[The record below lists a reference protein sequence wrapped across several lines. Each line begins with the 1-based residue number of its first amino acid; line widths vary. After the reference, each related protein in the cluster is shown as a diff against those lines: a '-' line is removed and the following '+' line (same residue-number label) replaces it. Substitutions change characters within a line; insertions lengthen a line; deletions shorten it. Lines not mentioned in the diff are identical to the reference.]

1 MLSGTWGNNLELSIF
16 GESHGAAIGIV
27 INGIKAGFEINMDK
41 IEQDMERRA
50 PGRNK
55 MSTARKEGDKPKILS
70 GLFEGKTTGAPITMI
85 IENSDTRSK
94 DYSKTKDL
102 MRPGHADY
110 SGFIKYEGFNDYRGG
125 GHFSGRIT
133 APLVFAGALAK
144 QILEE
149 QGIKIGAHIASVGKV
164 KDLSFDK
171 VNLSSEDLEAL
182 LKKELP
188 LIDNDKIGLVKE
200 EIEKTRLDNN
210 SIGGT
215 IECGVVGLK
224 AGIGEPF
231 FDSLESKIASLAF
244 SVPAVKGIEFG
255 RGFEFTEI
263 LGSEANDQYHIENNE
278 VKTLTNNNGGII
290 GGISNGMPLTFK
302 VAIKPTPSISRKQKT
317 VDIKTMEEKEIEIVG
332 RHDPCIVQRAVVVI
346 EAIAAIGILELIS
359 N

>member
-1 MLSGTWGNNLELSIF
+1 MSGTWGNNLELSIF
-16 GESHGAAIGIV
+16 GESHGTAIGIV

-70 GLFEGKTTGAPITMI
+70 GVFEGKTTGAPITMI

-110 SGFIKYEGFNDYRGG
+110 SGFVKYEGFNDYRGG

-133 APLVFAGALAK
+133 APLVFVGALAK
-144 QILEE
+144 QILE
-149 QGIKIGAHIASVGKV
+149 QDGIKIGAHIASVGKV

-171 VNLSSEDLEAL
+171 VNLSNEDLEAL
-182 LKKELP
+182 LNKELP
-188 LIDNDKIGLVKE
+188 LIDDNKIILVKE
-200 EIEKTRLDNN
+200 EIEKARLDNN

-224 AGIGEPF
+224 AGVGEPF

-255 RGFEFTEI
+255 MGFEFTEI
-263 LGSEANDQYHIENNE
+263 FGSEANDQYHIENNE

-302 VAIKPTPSISRKQKT
+302 VAIKPTPSISKKQKT
-317 VDIKTMEEKEIEIVG
+317 IDIKTMEEKEIEIVG

-346 EAIAAIGILELIS
+346 EAIAAIGILELI
-359 N
+359 